1 MTKLESVNWG
11 AQTVHMKVRG
21 FLSVPE
27 TALKAKPQDSLP
39 SPVGLEPLSS
49 SPTESPDSAFASRPS
64 SLMLWSSHKYLIHGG
79 PGFSIGILDS
89 ITGNVDRVPV
99 PMPSLS
105 NTENPSCDCFSFSEV
120 SCMAVAGESQVWVG
134 TESGSLH
141 VFDLTSELRLSTHQY
156 TNLTDPILCIATR
169 QTAERT
175 DLQDSRTEVL
185 LGSPCGTVT
194 IISREVDE
202 SGGLRNPLKGLR
214 KFIQLGNGEE
224 EGCSVDC
231 IVHVNCSGTETY
243 WCSCGKDIVILN
255 RSTWKEMGRI
265 DGTSSEQTQPY
276 CDGSHI
282 THLVN
287 SECGVWSC
295 CSHSSTLLLWDT
307 NKVGQKPKL
316 QVTCW

>member
-11 AQTVHMKVRG
+11 TQTVQMKIRG
-21 FLSVPE
+21 FLSVP
-27 TALKAKPQDSLP
+27 DSLS
-39 SPVGLEPLSS
+39 SPTRLEPLSP

-64 SLMLWSSHKYLIHGG
+64 SLMFCSSHKHLIHGG

-89 ITGNVDRVPV
+89 ITGNVDHVPV
-99 PMPSLS
+99 PVPSLS

-120 SCMAVAGESQVWVG
+120 SCMVVAGESQVWVG
-134 TESGSLH
+134 TEGGSLH
-141 VFDLTSELRLSTHQY
+141 VFDLTPTLRLSTHLY

-169 QTAERT
+169 QRAEGT
-175 DLQDSRTEVL
+175 NLQDSRTEVL
-185 LGSPCGTVT
+185 LGSPSGTVT
-194 IISREVDE
+194 IISREMDE
-202 SGGLRNPLKGLR
+202 RGGLKNPLKGLR
-214 KFIQLGNGEE
+214 KLIQLGNGE

-231 IVHVNCSGTETY
+231 IVHVNCSGNETY
-243 WCSCGKDIVILN
+243 WCSCGKDIVILS
-255 RSTWKEMGRI
+255 RSNWKEIGRI
-265 DGTSSEQTQPY
+265 DGTLSEQTQPY

-307 NKVGQKPKL
+307 NEVEQKLKL